1 VELLM
6 KHGASCTLRNLDSKT
21 PVDVAKLNNQT
32 EVAGLLEQNVFL

>member
-1 VELLM
+1 M